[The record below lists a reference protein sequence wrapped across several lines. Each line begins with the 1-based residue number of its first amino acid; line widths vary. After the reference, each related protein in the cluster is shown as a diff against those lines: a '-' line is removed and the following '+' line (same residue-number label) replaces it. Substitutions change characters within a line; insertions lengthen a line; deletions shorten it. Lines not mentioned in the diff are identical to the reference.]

1 MAKMALVVAGVVLTA
16 GESDLMEVVEAPT
29 AEAVIMAEGEGRMA
43 GAITITGEVIM
54 GEVIG
59 VEASGSAQDGVGDGE
74 DGVHGGGALRS
85 ILTTH
90 HPLW

>member
-43 GAITITGEVIM
+43 GAITITGEVI
-54 GEVIG
+54 G
-59 VEASGSAQDGVGDGE
+59 VEASGSAQDGVWDGE